1 MPIQALLWLL
11 LLCFSPATLW
21 ANCNCSREPLGN
33 QLNFFG
39 NMQGVLSQSLVRC
52 YELNI
57 GESAVVN
64 WRSSISPTG
73 VDHAY
78 RLTRLNAREFRTE
91 VRLNFIPVPGENI
104 SAAQISQLNT
114 RISRCLENS
123 APFLQGPEGRSL
135 RIELS
140 NDPAVPVS
148 NISLTQNQIRE
159 TSNHYSL
166 SINCP
171 TIIHE
176 ILHLHGLCDEY
187 REETIGIEIDS
198 RTGQFTYVNSPDA
211 PAAFDCRHLG
221 PEHSVMRNAWAAVTD
236 SRDWERWEFAVCV
249 GEAETPSPPNACGN
263 GARKETHYTFIPPGT
278 PFIDPQ
284 LGTNFRILR
293 GTEQRA
299 GTRPRTLTSL
309 LEPAHFRAITAPGC
323 DINARYY
330 ACARNSQRSSA
341 LRATIGGGISGIP
354 LITSPHN
361 AANGCPETPPEC
373 RNPESWTK

>member
-1 MPIQALLWLL
+1 MPIKALLLL
-11 LLCFSPATLW
+11 LLCLPTTTLW
-21 ANCNCSREPLGN
+21 ANCNCSQEPLGN
-33 QLNFFG
+33 QLNFFS
-39 NMQGVLSQSLVRC
+39 NVQGVLTNSLVRC
-52 YELNI
+52 HELNI

-64 WRSSISPTG
+64 WLSSISPTNVG
-73 VDHAY
+73 HAY
-78 RLTRLNAREFRTE
+78 RLTRMNAREFRTE
-91 VRLNFIPVPGENI
+91 VRLNFIPSRGENI
-104 SAAQISQLNT
+104 SAAQISHLNS
-114 RISRCLENS
+114 RISRCLQDS

-140 NDPAVPVS
+140 NDPAVPAS
-148 NISLTQNQIRE
+148 TITLTQNRIRE
-159 TSNHYSL
+159 TANHYSL

-198 RTGQFTYVNSPDA
+198 RTGQFTYVNSPGA
-211 PAAFDCRHLG
+211 PIAFDCRHLG
-221 PEHSVMRNAWAAVTD
+221 PERSVMRNAWAAVTD
-236 SRDWERWEFAVCV
+236 SRDWEKWEFEVCA
-249 GEAETPSPPNACGN
+249 GAEQSQPSQNSCGN
-263 GARKETHYTFIPPGT
+263 GAQKETHYTFIAPGT
-278 PFIDPQ
+278 PFIEPQ
-284 LGTNFRILR
+284 LGTNFRILP

-330 ACARNSQRSSA
+330 ACSRNSQRSSA

-354 LITSPHN
+354 LIPSPNN

-373 RNPESWTK
+373 RNPERWTK